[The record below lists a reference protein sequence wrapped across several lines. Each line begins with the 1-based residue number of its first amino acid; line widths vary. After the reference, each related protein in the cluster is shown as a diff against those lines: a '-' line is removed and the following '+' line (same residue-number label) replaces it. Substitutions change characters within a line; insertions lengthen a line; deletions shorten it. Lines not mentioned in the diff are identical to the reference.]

1 MEFYQVGKIVNTHG
15 IRGEVKVIATTDF
28 PEERFKPGN
37 KLYAFEQN
45 ASTGT
50 ELTIQ
55 KSRRH
60 KQFIMLAFEGYDNI
74 NLVEKFK
81 GDDLKVSAD
90 QQEELEDGSYYYHQI
105 IGLDVVDENGNSLGE
120 IKEIL
125 SPGAND
131 VWVVK
136 RKQKND
142 LLLPVIDEVIKD
154 VDLAAGKVH
163 VELLEGLDD

>member
-1 MEFYQVGKIVNTHG
+1 MNYYQVGKIINTHG
-15 IRGEVKVIATTDF
+15 IRGEVRVLSTSDFTD
-28 PEERFKPGN
+28 ERFMPGN
-37 KLYAFEQN
+37 ALYLFDKGALVKEVVVK
-45 ASTGT
+45 THR
-50 ELTIQ
+50 
-55 KSRRH
+55 KH
-60 KQFIMLAFEGYDNI
+60 KQFDLLSFEKLEDI
-74 NLVEKFK
+74 NLIEGFK
-81 GDDLKVSAD
+81 GFDIKISED
-90 QQEELEDGSYYYHQI
+90 QQQDLEDGSYYYHQI